1 MKNYLLKIGL
11 PLTLLLAGLLAVQ
24 GSGWMVKTDPTTDR
38 QFSQKVNLAM
48 RQAADRL
55 FDIAGDT
62 TSAIPPVEQVAAS
75 EYQLLLENNLNYD
88 SLPNLLEAALAQYGI
103 TEKYYVSVYDCL
115 SHLLLLGYSL
125 ETLAS
130 GDTPCQGREQEMGC
144 YNLSVVFPER
154 SKSASGRSWAWAAL
168 ALVAGGAFALGYFY
182 KRLKNS
188 QLQPDEPIAQAPQVQ
203 ASNSTQLHFGNSSF
217 DPANQFIQIGDQRQS
232 LTFRE
237 AKLLHFFAQ
246 NQNQVLERDTIL
258 AAVWE
263 DEGIIV
269 GRSLDVF
276 VSRLRKILQK
286 DPSVKIATVRGV
298 GYRLEV

>member
-11 PLTLLLAGLLAVQ
+11 PLALLLAGLLAVQ
-24 GSGWMVKTDPTTDR
+24 GSGWMGKTDPTADR

-62 TSAIPPVEQVAAS
+62 TSAIPPVEEVTSS
-75 EYQLLLENNLNYD
+75 EYLLRLENNLNYD
-88 SLPNLLEAALAQYGI
+88 SLPGLLEQALSQYGI
-103 TEKYYVSVYDCL
+103 TEKYYVSVNDCL
-115 SHLLLLGYSL
+115 SHLLLLGYSQ
-125 ETLAS
+125 ETVAE
-130 GDTPCQGREQEMGC
+130 GDNPCAGRELKAGC

-154 SKSASGRSWAWAAL
+154 SKSASGMGWAWAAL
-168 ALVAGGAFALGYFY
+168 ALFAAGAFALGYFY

-188 QLQPDEPIAQAPQVQ
+188 QLQPDEPIAQA
-203 ASNSTQLHFGNSSF
+203 SNSLPLHFGNSSF
-217 DPANQFIQIGDQRQS
+217 DPANQFVQIGDQRQP

-237 AKLLHFFAQ
+237 SKLLHFFVQ
-246 NQNQVLERDTIL
+246 NTNQVLERDAIL

-286 DPSVKIATVRGV
+286 DPSVKIANVHGV